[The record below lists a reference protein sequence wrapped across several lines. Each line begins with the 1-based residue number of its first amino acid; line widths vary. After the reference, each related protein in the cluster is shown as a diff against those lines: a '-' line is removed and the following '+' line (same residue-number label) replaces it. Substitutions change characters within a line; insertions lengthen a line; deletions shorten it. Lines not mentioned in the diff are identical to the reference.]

1 MPTPWLTSVEYWIFE
16 GSGTT
21 DEGCIPIPRSDGI
34 ASEPGRAKVRE
45 KNGCEGAVE
54 AGVMENRFEEND
66 APSGLLFVVGGI
78 VCSMIELR
86 GRARPRIPS
95 KSKLRGSLDTVLTAA
110 VNVDEDNVTKNY
122 RKQTQCLILHTVCS
136 KLDCIPYY
144 GPANGSGEISD
155 GKTSAT

>member
-1 MPTPWLTSVEYWIFE
+1 M
-16 GSGTT
+16 
-21 DEGCIPIPRSDGI
+21 
-34 ASEPGRAKVRE
+34 RE